1 TFQPAAPL
9 KLGHLATTLVSGMF
23 QAINL
28 GDRIIR
34 GAATRISTAYDELGN
49 VVDKD
54 SPLAVELRES
64 FHTVIYEMARNGHY
78 RVLRKPEELEQ
89 LLAEYI
95 DLMQLMVLDQFT
107 PLYNG
112 DPTEAEWRKL
122 DPMIPHKRL
131 PGRQSAGLLLA
142 QKHATVASARVL
154 KKYRDATWLIGDP
167 GTGK

>member
-1 TFQPAAPL
+1 
-9 KLGHLATTLVSGMF
+9 
-23 QAINL
+23 
-28 GDRIIR
+28 
-34 GAATRISTAYDELGN
+34 
-49 VVDKD
+49 
-54 SPLAVELRES
+54 
-64 FHTVIYEMARNGHY
+64 
-78 RVLRKPEELEQ
+78 RVLRKPEELEA

-95 DLMQLMVLDQFT
+95 DLMQLMVLDQFA

-122 DPMIPHKRL
+122 DAMIPHKRL

-167 GTGK
+167 GTGKSAMGYSIAHSLDAFPVLVSTPAHLVEKHKR